1 MIFHP
6 DGVKPPLVRMLL
18 EDGEIPEPEV
28 SWCWNKMRFEVS
40 YDGGHS
46 WYDRDAAVRAQRRVD
61 RYITLISLYAFLR
74 DLFRPFRRDLDSA
87 ATEPTDSR
95 AEDEPRRAAAAAAR
109 GAQTA
114 EEADLAKVWGFSERA
129 SREVIARFA
138 KDEAPMLRVVSR
150 SGHAPGE
157 PSRPSYAALIPLC
170 RELGIPESLARTFWS
185 TSHGFVSTS
194 AKVGKSARATLNKE
208 GTTKHA
214 AFRIATI
221 MLLVYRH
228 PHLVVKYAPVAGQ
241 PPPRVHSWAR
251 SVMRLNA

>member
-1 MIFHP
+1 M
-6 DGVKPPLVRMLL
+6 RMLL

-28 SWCWNKMRFEVS
+28 RWCWHKMRFEVS
-40 YDGGHS
+40 YDGRHS
-46 WYDRDAAVRAQRRVD
+46 WYVRDTAVRAQRRVD
-61 RYITLISLYAFLR
+61 RYIRLYVFLR
-74 DLFRPFRRDLDSA
+74 NLFRRDLDSA

-95 AEDEPRRAAAAAAR
+95 TEDEPRRAAAATAR

-138 KDEAPMLRVVSR
+138 KDESPMLKVVSR
-150 SGHAPGE
+150 SAHAPGE
-157 PSRPSYAALIPLC
+157 PRRPSYAALIPFC

-185 TSHGFVSTS
+185 ISHGFVSTS
-194 AKVGKSARATLNKE
+194 AKVGKHARATLYKE

-214 AFRIATI
+214 AFRIAMI

-228 PHLVVKYAPVAGQ
+228 PHLLMRYAPVVGQ
-241 PPPRVHSWAR
+241 PPPHVLYWAR
-251 SVMRLNA
+251 SVIRLNA